1 MADLLVVRLQALDD
15 TGDAKV
21 VVSLCTVQR
30 PERQNTSVQRR
41 FHRDDL
47 TDESR
52 TFFFFLSNL
61 HIRNDTK

>member
-1 MADLLVVRLQALDD
+1 MADLLVVRLQAFDD

-30 PERQNTSVQRR
+30 PERQNTSVQR

-52 TFFFFLSNL
+52 TFLFFLSNL